1 MDGLPRRSSQPP
13 CKPIFSTGGL
23 PALGE
28 LSRLRQYA
36 PTCRSHPHHAKRAGC
51 HLRRLPRTSSPTL
64 VFTSPGQAMFLLP
77 GAAIP
82 PRCHDAVSS
91 LQPSRSIHSFTSCE
105 VGSTSEPLSETL
117 RYSRRGRTRPGCF
130 GRLSSKLANG
140 FEPSPAKTSAEP
152 FQPRYSYQAR

>member
-1 MDGLPRRSSQPP
+1 MRGSGVRFRTRHRAPWTWERSTPPARACEKQAPLYASRNSQFRTARKPAGRRRSRS
-13 CKPIFSTGGL
+13 
-23 PALGE
+23 
-28 LSRLRQYA
+28 A
-36 PTCRSHPHHAKRAGC
+36 PTRNFAS
-51 HLRRLPRTSSPTL
+51 LSL
-64 VFTSPGQAMFLLP
+64 
-77 GAAIP
+77 P